1 VRETN
6 RIANVAGSLLINR
19 MLSIKLY
26 IGKGQYIKG
35 RLKDDEKEQEL
46 YRGWLYFDVCIVD
59 IDGTFC

>member
-1 VRETN
+1 
-6 RIANVAGSLLINR
+6 VAGSLLINR